1 MAVQSGISTVQFLD
15 LSSRPG
21 PCGYCKG
28 NEAVSQGM
36 YIDKLTLEDYQDLL
50 DQGWRRSGSYVYKPS
65 MEVTCCPLY
74 TIRCP
79 ASSFKPSSLSAGWS
93 AGFTLSSE

>member
-1 MAVQSGISTVQFLD
+1 MEVQSGISTVQFLD

-36 YIDKLTLEDYQDLL
+36 FIDKLTLEDYQDLL
-50 DQGWRRSGSYVYKPS
+50 DQGWRRSG
-65 MEVTCCPLY
+65 
-74 TIRCP
+74 RCKLQDGCSLVNSLVVRTTNK
-79 ASSFKPSSLSAGWS
+79 ASTEMQLA
-93 AGFTLSSE
+93 

>member
-1 MAVQSGISTVQFLD
+1 MADQSGISTVQFLD

-36 YIDKLTLEDYQDLL
+36 FIDKLTLEDYQDLL
-50 DQGWRRSGSYVYKPS
+50 DQGWRRSG
-65 MEVTCCPLY
+65 
-74 TIRCP
+74 RCYLHP
-79 ASSFKPSSLSAGWS
+79 VCSLLNSIMVCLETEILLALISSLILAPTG
-93 AGFTLSSE
+93 ARV

>member
-50 DQGWRRSGSYVYKPS
+50 DQGWRRSG
-65 MEVTCCPLY
+65 
-74 TIRCP
+74 RCNLH
-79 ASSFKPSSLSAGWS
+79 ARCSLFNFVGHCLGLTFLAL
-93 AGFTLSSE
+93 F

>member
-36 YIDKLTLEDYQDLL
+36 FIDKLTLEDYQDLL
-50 DQGWRRSGSYVYKPS
+50 DQGWRRSGRCKLHAGSSWLNSVTVCLETTVLSQGKFPLLTSY
-65 MEVTCCPLY
+65 PL
-74 TIRCP
+74 
-79 ASSFKPSSLSAGWS
+79 K
-93 AGFTLSSE
+93 

>member
-1 MAVQSGISTVQFLD
+1 MAISTVQFLD

-36 YIDKLTLEDYQDLL
+36 FIDKLTIEDYQDLL
-50 DQGWRRSGSYVYKPS
+50 DQGWRRSG
-65 MEVTCCPLY
+65 
-74 TIRCP
+74 RCNLH
-79 ASSFKPSSLSAGWS
+79 AQHSNVEAGS
-93 AGFTLSSE
+93 